1 MAVIALC
8 LSDAAAGARLASAL
22 DDDHRVLH
30 SPDWRQLIGL
40 VARHPVDL
48 CVIDPYD
55 PFRPISRQRLQRLR
69 RKHPDLAIVVYAD
82 FDGRAS
88 DLLDLGRIQV
98 DGILQASGHE
108 RRATIRKVVDR
119 SLARS
124 AAARVVR
131 TLDGRIPPI
140 GLECIGWA
148 IEHAEDDPRVRD
160 LATSMGTTPPAL
172 ARDLRSQGLPS
183 ARALLVWGRLLQ
195 AARLLER
202 RSTTVDTV
210 AFRVGYATGG
220 GLRRA
225 IKRRCGYPPGELKE
239 RGGLAAALD
248 VFEATLHHP
257 DATRAASG
265 RPTRRRW
272 ARQVGPGQR

>member
-1 MAVIALC
+1 MAVIALF

-30 SPDWRQLIGL
+30 SPSWRQLSGL

-98 DGILQASGHE
+98 DGILQATGHE
-108 RRATIRKVVDR
+108 RRPTIRKVVDR

-124 AAARVVR
+124 AAARHSINSR
-131 TLDGRIPPI
+131 FR
-140 GLECIGWA
+140 
-148 IEHAEDDPRVRD
+148 R
-160 LATSMGTTPPAL
+160 
-172 ARDLRSQGLPS
+172 RSAVIRKP
-183 ARALLVWGRLLQ
+183 ARAS
-195 AARLLER
+195 A
-202 RSTTVDTV
+202 
-210 AFRVGYATGG
+210 
-220 GLRRA
+220 LRWS
-225 IKRRCGYPPGELKE
+225 
-239 RGGLAAALD
+239 
-248 VFEATLHHP
+248 
-257 DATRAASG
+257 ASMSN
-265 RPTRRRW
+265 T
-272 ARQVGPGQR
+272 A